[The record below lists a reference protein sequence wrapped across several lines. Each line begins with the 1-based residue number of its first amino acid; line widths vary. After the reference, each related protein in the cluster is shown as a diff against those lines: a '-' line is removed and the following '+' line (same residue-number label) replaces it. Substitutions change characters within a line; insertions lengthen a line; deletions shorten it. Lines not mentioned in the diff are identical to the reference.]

1 MSDIFKLF
9 DGSMGAGGAATVT
22 DQNASSFSD
31 VESEN
36 DVVATLASGTD
47 SVDLLVDYSDFAN
60 FVTFNSAESYVTL
73 TADSVLNS
81 YPVGGTVDDAQ
92 LFLNSLDGYQRF
104 FLANWPAWSG
114 HLRLNP
120 AVSSSYVRVDDVGEQ
135 DGSARSSFLSPGT
148 GSLSIQGWVH
158 MPALTGANDAQVV
171 FQKLRQGS
179 TDGVTVY
186 ASGSSVH
193 FRVVSGST
201 DQTVSASLAAM
212 PSFFA
217 AVLDR
222 TGVTGTMAVYAGTT
236 ASFPTLRD
244 SSPLTLG
251 PRFDLAS
258 GSFFMGSGSVSGKV
272 VRPFTGSL
280 DSISVWSV
288 PRSLGGMTGSYNRK
302 VYAQGGLLGS
312 WQFNDASPSTPRA
325 YSSIV
330 RDRSGHRLDG
340 RIQNFFSAS
349 LGSGSFVNDVPDPI
363 LSLDDPN
370 VVSYIIR
377 AQSSASLYDRD
388 NQSIIFNMFPE
399 AFTQTDPVSA
409 EVFSNFALVLA
420 RHFDRIKLYVNQLPN
435 LRRVSYGDF
444 DQSPDELL
452 DEVGR
457 YFGWDLQG
465 SFATTDALRYFVGR
479 NVRIGPDANA
489 SLDSRLSQ
497 IKSEM
502 WRRVLLNLVYLYKTK
517 GTAESV
523 EALLRSYG
531 VDAGFVRLKEY
542 ARKTES
548 QFPTEPVI
556 ADKSAYALTFMNGS
570 VLSGTVSLA
579 SGQDNSLEFRIRFP
593 GTDTDS
599 LVASEL
605 SGALL
610 TLTNGASASSYVSL
624 WYEKP
629 SVGSTTGNLYV
640 TSSNGRLQLTSAS
653 LFDERFYNL
662 SIVREHAT
670 GTLTLRA
677 SHHNDSELV
686 FLTSSVAFSGSA
698 GYPLESTYSRVELG
712 NSAFLH
718 SSGQFWGQEFRL
730 WNARLNESELLAH
743 SRNYESYGRDTSFN
757 NADLAIHWR
766 LNDGTV
772 ASSSGTVLVPG
783 SITNGVPGIG
793 AGFVAD
799 SNPFT
804 KFLFDYA
811 YIPSI
816 DYGWNQQKVR
826 VFDGSRIDPLDA
838 YHDERFV
845 SLEFNMYDALNE
857 DISHVITSYDE
868 LASFIGLPVNRY
880 REDYEGLRQM
890 RETYFKRLQGPLNFR
905 VFVDMLDF
913 FDSTFVKVV
922 EKLLPARTAFK
933 GDELI
938 IESHMLERPKYQYQL
953 RPVHEGRI
961 EISGSISV
969 VDRGDDFD

>member
-1 MSDIFKLF
+1 
-9 DGSMGAGGAATVT
+9 MGAGGAATVT

-31 VESEN
+31 VDSEN
-36 DVVATLASGTD
+36 AVVATLASGTD

-104 FLANWPAWSG
+104 FLGNWPSWSG

-120 AVSSSYVRVDDVGEQ
+120 AVSSSYVRVDDIGEQ
-135 DGSARSSFLSPGT
+135 DGATRSSFMSPGT

-158 MPALTGANDAQVV
+158 MPVLTGTNDAQVV

-179 TDGVTVY
+179 NDGLTVY

-201 DQTVSASLAAM
+201 DQTVSASLSVM

-222 TGVTGTMAVYAGTT
+222 TGATGSMSLYAGTT
-236 ASFPTLRD
+236 ASFPILRD
-244 SSPLTLG
+244 STSVTFG
-251 PRFDLAS
+251 QRFDLAS
-258 GSFFMGSGSVSGKV
+258 GSFFIGSGSVTGKT

-280 DSISVWSV
+280 DSFSTWSV
-288 PRSLGGMTGSYNRK
+288 PRSLVGMTGSYNRK

-312 WQFNDASPSTPRA
+312 WQFNDASPLSPAA

-340 RIQNFFSAS
+340 RIQSFFPAS

-363 LSLDDPN
+363 LSLDDPS
-370 VVSYIIR
+370 VVSYIVT
-377 AQSSASLYDRD
+377 AQTSASLYDRN

-409 EVFSNFALVLA
+409 EVFSNFALALA

-479 NVRIGPDANA
+479 NVRVGPDANA

-497 IKSEM
+497 IKSEL

-531 VDAGFVRLKEY
+531 VDSGFVRLKEY

-556 ADKSAYALTFMNGS
+556 AEKSAYALTFMSGS
-570 VLSGTVSLA
+570 ALSGTVSLA
-579 SGQDNSLEFRIRFP
+579 SGQDTSLEFRVRFP
-593 GTDTDS
+593 GADNDS
-599 LVASEL
+599 LISSEL
-605 SGALL
+605 SGAIA
-610 TLTNGASASSYVSL
+610 TLTNGVSASSYVSL

-677 SHHNDSELV
+677 SRHDASELV
-686 FLTSSVAFSGSA
+686 FLTSSVAFSGST
-698 GYPLESTYSRVELG
+698 GYPLESTYNRIELG
-712 NSAFLH
+712 NSTFMH
-718 SSGQFWGQEFRL
+718 SSGQFWGQELRL
-730 WNARLNESELLAH
+730 WNASLNESELLAH

-757 NADLAIHWR
+757 NGDLAIHWR
-766 LNDGTV
+766 LNDGFV
-772 ASSSGTVLVPG
+772 ASSSGTLLVPG
-783 SITNGVPGIG
+783 SITNGVAGVGIG
-793 AGFVAD
+793 FG
-799 SNPFT
+799 SNTNQFT

-857 DISHVITSYDE
+857 DISHVLTSYDE
-868 LASFIGLPVNRY
+868 LANFIGLPVNRY

-969 VDRGDDFD
+969 IDRGDDFD